1 MKEQVK
7 KKTMS
12 SLKKVN
18 NYTALMAHVRSIVDG
33 GVVKTKS
40 FSEETYE

>member
-1 MKEQVK
+1 MN
-7 KKTMS
+7 

-18 NYTALMAHVRSIVDG
+18 NYSGLMSHVRSIVDG

-40 FSEETYE
+40 FYEETEE

>member
-18 NYTALMAHVRSIVDG
+18 NHSGLMANVRSIVDG
-33 GVVKTKS
+33 GVVKTNS
-40 FSEETYE
+40 FYEETDE